1 MTILPG
7 QTYVACHPLDEGRR
21 IRIESHIPGHATAH
35 IVDADTGKR
44 PRWIR
49 TSVLH
54 PTSTTRTG
62 RPRRTGY
69 ALENPQ

>member
-7 QTYVACHPLDEGRR
+7 QTDVACHPMDEGRR
-21 IRIESHIPGHATAH
+21 IRIKSYTPGHAAAH

-49 TSVLH
+49 VSVLH

-62 RPRRTGY
+62 HPRRSGY
-69 ALENPQ
+69 ALENAQ